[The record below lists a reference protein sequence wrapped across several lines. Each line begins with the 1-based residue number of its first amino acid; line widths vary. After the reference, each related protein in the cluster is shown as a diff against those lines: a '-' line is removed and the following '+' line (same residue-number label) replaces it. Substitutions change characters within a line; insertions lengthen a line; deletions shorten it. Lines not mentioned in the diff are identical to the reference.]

1 MAGVAQT
8 RMSAASSAVRR
19 MPPEGSARADDRAED
34 GRDDQHRRRRLEPG
48 RMAHSPRPRA
58 ITMRCTS
65 FVPSPISSTF
75 WSR

>member
-1 MAGVAQT
+1 MNNG
-8 RMSAASSAVRR
+8 MEPPFVR
-19 MPPEGSARADDRAED
+19 ENARE
-34 GRDDQHRRRRLEPG
+34 LYNP
-48 RMAHSPRPRA
+48 SCRA